1 MKHLLAVIVAVVG
14 LVAVVTGCGGSPRYD
29 ARLVAA
35 DSLMHDVPDSA
46 LALVQAVDT
55 ASVPHEGDR
64 AYRDLLLTQA
74 RYRCYITATS
84 DSAIN
89 RALTYYRH
97 HDGEREKLTRAYI
110 YKGAVMEELGHPDSA
125 MLYYKHAEATAAPDD
140 YFNLGYCK
148 LRIAELYQDQI
159 SQDSSA
165 IKRLKDAIYYFS
177 SISDTL
183 HIISALGKLGSICG
197 TINPD
202 SSIIYLTQ
210 AIQLSLLY
218 NPSLQY
224 SHKSTLAGIYYYQ
237 KDYKNAI
244 KLSMDVLNNG
254 QDYSNETQFYYYAI
268 LSYLKLGHLD
278 SAKQVMKLVP
288 DPIDKVDSMN
298 YYNALAEIA
307 NVEDN
312 HIMYKE
318 NNELAHEITE
328 SLLSESKK
336 GKITVAEKEYDK
348 IQDKT
353 EFESKKN
360 NGIKLFIS
368 IFLILLL
375 IIIFISYY
383 ANCKLRNRIN
393 ENSMIK
399 HELENALADLKEQAN
414 RNKTVSTLVAH
425 RITALNYLYQDI
437 RVRINDESKVKKVVP
452 LSSVIKSMNE
462 RNEILNIKLDEKFW
476 IDMKLSVDGEYNGIY
491 SFVESNY
498 PNLSEKDLELFCLLC
513 ANLSPQIIK
522 LCMNLSSAKTVT
534 NYRSIIIKKK
544 MGLDMSFDNF
554 VQKYLDGDFSK

>member
-1 MKHLLAVIVAVVG
+1 
-14 LVAVVTGCGGSPRYD
+14 
-29 ARLVAA
+29 
-35 DSLMHDVPDSA
+35 
-46 LALVQAVDT
+46 
-55 ASVPHEGDR
+55 
-64 AYRDLLLTQA
+64 
-74 RYRCYITATS
+74 
-84 DSAIN
+84 
-89 RALTYYRH
+89 
-97 HDGEREKLTRAYI
+97 
-110 YKGAVMEELGHPDSA
+110 
-125 MLYYKHAEATAAPDD
+125 
-140 YFNLGYCK
+140 
-148 LRIAELYQDQI
+148 
-159 SQDSSA
+159 
-165 IKRLKDAIYYFS
+165 
-177 SISDTL
+177 
-183 HIISALGKLGSICG
+183 
-197 TINPD
+197 
-202 SSIIYLTQ
+202 
-210 AIQLSLLY
+210 
-218 NPSLQY
+218 
-224 SHKSTLAGIYYYQ
+224 
-237 KDYKNAI
+237 
-244 KLSMDVLNNG
+244 MDVLNNG